1 MFSCI
6 LVGYDT
12 TLEVRKVMSLNR
24 EFVRY
29 VLDQLSPL
37 GPVSFR
43 AMFGGAGVYLNGT
56 IFGLI
61 AYDTLYLKTDES
73 NRSDYE
79 DAGMEPFR
87 PFEDKVSQMSYYEV
101 PVDVL
106 EDRDELADWARKALA
121 AAKKGNPR
129 KKTGKK
135 KQ

>member
-1 MFSCI
+1 VFSCI

-12 TLEVRKVMSLNR
+12 TLEVRKVMSLNK
-24 EFVRY
+24 EFVRF

-37 GPVSFR
+37 GPVSSR

-61 AYDTLYLKTDES
+61 AYDTLYLKVDDS
-73 NRSDYE
+73 NRGDYE

-87 PFEDKVSQMSYYEV
+87 PYEDKVSQMSYYEV

-106 EDRDELADWARKALA
+106 EDRDDLSDWARKALA
-121 AAKKGNPR
+121 VAKKGAARKNP
-129 KKTGKK
+129 GKK
-135 KQ
+135 KD

>member
-1 MFSCI
+1 
-6 LVGYDT
+6 
-12 TLEVRKVMSLNR
+12 MSLNR

-37 GPVSFR
+37 GPVTSR

-61 AYDTLYLKTDES
+61 AYDTLYLKVDES
-73 NRSDYE
+73 NRGDYE

-87 PFEDKVSQMSYYEV
+87 PFEDKASQMSYYEV

-106 EDRDELADWARKALA
+106 EDRDDLSDWARKALA
-121 AAKKGNPR
+121 AAKKGASR
-129 KKTGKK
+129 KKPGKK
-135 KQ
+135 KI